1 MTTWQVDG
9 GGIAPYHHGDLR
21 EELLRV
27 CRNQLRTGGLDAIS
41 LRKAAQEI
49 GVSHA
54 APSRHFTSKHALL
67 TAIAA
72 QGFAEAADELAS
84 ACRKDAD
91 DLDAMCRRYIAFGQ
105 QEPELYALMA
115 QPKLV
120 DFSDPEIV
128 KPRAVC
134 FAAMMGAVSRA
145 LGADAENVESRT
157 VALWASLHGIVM
169 LTQSGVLE
177 HDHGDGSTPLDPSE
191 LVRHIRSGIGRPPV
205 AKTGAGRT
213 DV

>member
-1 MTTWQVDG
+1 MHTSQAG
-9 GGIAPYHHGDLR
+9 RGGIAPYHHGDLR

-120 DFSDPEIV
+120 DFSDPTSDRGSAALLS
-128 KPRAVC
+128 PRQVRVEPMCDARPAPRRSFHTYQPDFIATASMAV
-134 FAAMMGAVSRA
+134 
-145 LGADAENVESRT
+145 T
-157 VALWASLHGIVM
+157 
-169 LTQSGVLE
+169 
-177 HDHGDGSTPLDPSE
+177 
-191 LVRHIRSGIGRPPV
+191 RPV
-205 AKTGAGRT
+205 TGLFG
-213 DV
+213 

>member
-1 MTTWQVDG
+1 MHTSQAG
-9 GGIAPYHHGDLR
+9 RGGIAPYHHGDLR

-84 ACRKDAD
+84 ACRKD
-91 DLDAMCRRYIAFGQ
+91 FGQ

>member
-1 MTTWQVDG
+1 MHTSQAG
-9 GGIAPYHHGDLR
+9 RGGIAPYHHGDLR

-120 DFSDPEIV
+120 DFSDPEIPHQIGDRPPSCRQDRCGSNRCV
-128 KPRAVC
+128 TPGRRLGGHSTPINRTSSQPRAW
-134 FAAMMGAVSRA
+134 
-145 LGADAENVESRT
+145 L
-157 VALWASLHGIVM
+157 
-169 LTQSGVLE
+169 
-177 HDHGDGSTPLDPSE
+177 
-191 LVRHIRSGIGRPPV
+191 
-205 AKTGAGRT
+205 
-213 DV
+213 